1 MRAEATVRKGSNLPF
16 RGKGGKVR
24 NRRVSPVAPR
34 PGEGPLTEPTAGA
47 QPWPRERVLMPHFR
61 HWPMPAGPF
70 RRVETG
76 PQAAAVL
83 RCLWP
88 SQVIQHQGFLAP
100 DRPLTEPY
108 GWTVTDNLNE
118 FRN

>member
-47 QPWPRERVLMPHFR
+47 QPWPRERVLMPHTCRSQYRWEIGAMGDTELQPPVVVDFTR
-61 HWPMPAGPF
+61 QW
-70 RRVETG
+70 
-76 PQAAAVL
+76 AAAD
-83 RCLWP
+83 
-88 SQVIQHQGFLAP
+88 A
-100 DRPLTEPY
+100 
-108 GWTVTDNLNE
+108 
-118 FRN
+118 

>member
-47 QPWPRERVLMPHFR
+47 QPWPRERVLMPQRSRSRDWRDRARCAFGDPQR
-61 HWPMPAGPF
+61 
-70 RRVETG
+70 RRVLEHIRNLSHKNRTC
-76 PQAAAVL
+76 AAIML
-83 RCLWP
+83 R
-88 SQVIQHQGFLAP
+88 SAASRVQ
-100 DRPLTEPY
+100 PL
-108 GWTVTDNLNE
+108 G
-118 FRN
+118 